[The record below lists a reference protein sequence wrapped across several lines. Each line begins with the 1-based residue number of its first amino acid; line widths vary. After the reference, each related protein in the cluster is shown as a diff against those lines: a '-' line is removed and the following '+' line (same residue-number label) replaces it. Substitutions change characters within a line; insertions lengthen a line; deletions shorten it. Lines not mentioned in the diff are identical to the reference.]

1 MPEDKIIIDAD
12 VKPLKSQLKGAI
24 QDLQVARQKF
34 GEMSDQAIAAAKKVG
49 AIKDAI
55 QDAGE
60 QAKLF
65 DPGSRFQALTT
76 AASTAAG
83 GVAAVQGAM
92 ALFGKESEDVQK
104 TLVKLQGAMALS
116 QGLSQL
122 KDIGKVGDGLISSFK
137 GLTAGANGFKKALIS
152 TGIGALVVAVGVLV
166 AYWDDIK
173 RLVNGVNKETEK
185 QGLIIDKQITKS
197 NELLDIH
204 RSTLETQKLN
214 GKTEKEILQTEI
226 KLTDELITQ
235 QKAKVENLK
244 LSLKDVSLA
253 QTKFQAVLAAAN
265 LSFVKNI
272 IGDPL
277 KVREEGLKVIKE
289 QEKVLIELENSR
301 ASSVLRIK
309 DIDEKAVDEANAKA
323 VKNKDDK
330 KKADEDFQKYLAES
344 AEKIGE
350 ELKKK
355 QEEQAATER
364 EYQISLN
371 KIKTETRL
379 AGIKDENEKARE
391 AIKADYEQQ
400 RADIDADEKLGFLQK
415 FNLKKALTEQENIA
429 LETLKAEQETKR
441 KEELF
446 NEDIA
451 DLDRQMVNAANS
463 LKIQKDLIDEKERLN
478 KQGYI
483 NGIINEEQFTKNTEE
498 ITKARIELAKQ
509 EANVK
514 TALLASTSQALTQAG
529 DLLGRETGTGKTLA
543 VAASLMNTYAAITGQ
558 LKAFSGVPIPGYAIV
573 QAIATGLAGFAAVRN
588 ILKVQVPKGGGGGS
602 VPSMS
607 APSLSATS
615 IPTLGA
621 SPVTAIASVINRQ
634 PPIRAFVVESEVT
647 GTQRRVADIERR
659 AGF

>member
-92 ALFGKESEDVQK
+92 ALFGKESDDVAK

-152 TGIGALVVAVGVLV
+152 TGIGALVVAVGLLV
-166 AYWDDIK
+166 AYWEDIK
-173 RLVNGVNKETEK
+173 GLVGGVTGEQK
-185 QGLIIDKQITKS
+185 
-197 NELLDIH
+197 
-204 RSTLETQKLN
+204 KLN
-214 GKTEKEILQTEI
+214 LASEKNLKSQEDKLAAIDGQTNQLKLQGKSEKEILG
-226 KLTDELITQ
+226 
-235 QKAKVENLK
+235 LK
-244 LSLKDVSLA
+244 LKQSKQAILAAEVSLQNA
-253 QTKFQAVLAAAN
+253 QDTKDAQVKAAERN
-265 LSFVKNI
+265 QIILKGMLNFVSL
-272 IGDPL
+272 PL
-277 KVREEGLKVIKE
+277 
-289 QEKVLIELENSR
+289 
-301 ASSVLRIK
+301 
-309 DIDEKAVDEANAKA
+309 
-323 VKNKDDK
+323 
-330 KKADEDFQKYLAES
+330 
-344 AEKIGE
+344 
-350 ELKKK
+350 
-355 QEEQAATER
+355 
-364 EYQISLN
+364 
-371 KIKTETRL
+371 
-379 AGIKDENEKARE
+379 
-391 AIKADYEQQ
+391 
-400 RADIDADEKLGFLQK
+400 
-415 FNLKKALTEQENIA
+415 
-429 LETLKAEQETKR
+429 
-441 KEELF
+441 
-446 NEDIA
+446 
-451 DLDRQMVNAANS
+451 
-463 LKIQKDLIDEKERLN
+463 
-478 KQGYI
+478 
-483 NGIINEEQFTKNTEE
+483 
-498 ITKARIELAKQ
+498 
-509 EANVK
+509 
-514 TALLASTSQALTQAG
+514 TALLAGIDFIGKKIGKEFGLLEGFKEKTSKLIFNPEQVAANGDQVIDAAKEKLGKLKEQVAGTQLAINAINQTAADRQREINESTINIKGQRTKEQIQLEKVAIEKTNKQIKKGGVVRNALGLAMLEKDKILSDAKINMAKIESESIFNQQRFILDESNRLADEDLFKKRITEEEHTKIKKENADARIKIDQEEFLAKQLMLQAISNALSAAS
-529 DLLGRETGTGKTLA
+529 DVVGRETGTGKTLA

-621 SPVTAIASVINRQ
+621 SPVTAIASVMNRQ

>member
-24 QDLQVARQKF
+24 QDLQAARQKF

-92 ALFGKESEDVQK
+92 ALFGKESDDVAK

-166 AYWDDIK
+166 AYWEDIK

-226 KLTDELITQ
+226 KLTDELIAQ

-244 LSLKDVSLA
+244 LSLKDVSVA

-265 LSFVKNI
+265 LSFVKDI

-289 QEKVLIELENSR
+289 QEKVLIDLENSR
-301 ASSVLRIK
+301 AASVSRIK
-309 DIDEKAVDEANAKA
+309 DIDEKSTSDADAKA
-323 VKNKDDK
+323 VKNKEDK

-355 QEEQAATER
+355 QEEQAATEID
-364 EYQISLN
+364 YQKNLN

-379 AGIKDENEKARE
+379 AGIKDENEKARQS
-391 AIKADYEQQ
+391 IKDDYEQQ
-400 RADIDADEKLGFLQK
+400 RADIDADEKLNFLQK
-415 FNLKKALTEQENIA
+415 FNLKKALTEQENLA

-478 KQGYI
+478 KKGYI
-483 NGIINEEQFTKNTEE
+483 NGIINEEQYTKNTEE
-498 ITKARIELAKQ
+498 ITKARVELAKQ
-509 EANVK
+509 EANAK

-529 DLLGRETGTGKTLA
+529 DLLGKETGVGKTLA
-543 VAASLMNTYAAITGQ
+543 LAGALINTYQGIAAGVKLGFPAAIPAVAMAAITG
-558 LKAFSGVPIPGYAIV
+558 FG
-573 QAIATGLAGFAAVRN
+573 AVKN
-588 ILKVQVPKGGGGGS
+588 ILAVKVPKSGGS
-602 VPSMS
+602 STPSVS
-607 APSLSATS
+607 APLIASSV
-615 IPTLGA
+615 PTLGT